1 MKKKVIADEYI
12 RGEDEEEVKRGARMG
27 KNVIAD
33 EYIYIRGVDEEE
45 VKQGARM
52 KKGVKRS

>member
-1 MKKKVIADEYI
+1 MSILEEKMN
-12 RGEDEEEVKRGARMG
+12 EEEVKRGARMG

-33 EYIYIRGVDEEE
+33 EYINIYIRGVDEEE

-52 KKGVKRS
+52 KKRVKRS